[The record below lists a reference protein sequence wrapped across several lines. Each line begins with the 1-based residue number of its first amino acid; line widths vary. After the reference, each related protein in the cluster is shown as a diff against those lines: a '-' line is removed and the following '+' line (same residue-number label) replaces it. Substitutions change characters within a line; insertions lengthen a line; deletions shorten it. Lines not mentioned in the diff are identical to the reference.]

1 MLLAGSQPEDLEI
14 GDSSQS
20 AEQAIQVEEQ
30 SHFESTCCED
40 HFLHSPHQALSNLT
54 KLTHT
59 ACAESPLPEYLA
71 ANLRQA
77 DLGKVPE
84 LTAVGHLAAPTTLT
98 ASELTTKRVLLAH
111 VKVGCK
117 RLSSKL
123 R

>member
-1 MLLAGSQPEDLEI
+1 MGSQPEDLEI

-30 SHFESTCCED
+30 SHFESTCFED
-40 HFLHSPHQALSNLT
+40 HFLHSPHQALSHLT
-54 KLTHT
+54 KLTHI
-59 ACAESPLPEYLA
+59 ACAESPVPECLT

-84 LTAVGHLAAPTTLT
+84 LTAVGQLVAPTTLT
-98 ASELTTKRVLLAH
+98 ASELTTKKGLLAH
-111 VKVGCK
+111 VKVECE